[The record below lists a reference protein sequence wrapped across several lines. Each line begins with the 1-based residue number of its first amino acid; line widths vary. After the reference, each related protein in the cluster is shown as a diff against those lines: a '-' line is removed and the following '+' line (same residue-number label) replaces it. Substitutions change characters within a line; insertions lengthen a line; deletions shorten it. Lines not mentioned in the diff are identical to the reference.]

1 LHPVPNFAANYHC
14 PAAWFG
20 ETVSEPEQRK
30 FMMTGIMLA
39 EPATLALGAMALLVL
54 GGLLL
59 LAIIVGVWIMG
70 IYNKLVTMRN
80 RFKNAYAQIDVQ
92 LKRRYDLIPNL
103 VETAKGYMAHER
115 GTLEA
120 VTAARNIAYA
130 ASKAAAANP
139 GDADAMKNLTAAESG
154 LGGTLSRLMM
164 VSEQYPDLKANQ
176 NMMQL
181 TEELTSTENKIS
193 FARQAYN
200 DSVMTYNTDRE
211 VFPSNLI
218 AGMFNFTAAELFV
231 VDKPEQKDAPK
242 VSFS

>member
-1 LHPVPNFAANYHC
+1 
-14 PAAWFG
+14 
-20 ETVSEPEQRK
+20 
-30 FMMTGIMLA
+30 MITGIILA
-39 EPATLALGAMALLVL
+39 EPTTLALGALVL
-54 GGLLL
+54 IGGLIIV
-59 LAIIVGVWIMG
+59 AIIVAAMIIG

-80 RFKNAYAQIDVQ
+80 RYKNAYAQIDVQ

-115 GTLEA
+115 GTLQA
-120 VTAARNIAYA
+120 VTEARNIAYE
-130 ASKAAAANP
+130 ASKTAAANP
-139 GDADAMKNLTAAESG
+139 GDSSAIKNLASAETG

-218 AGMFNFTAAELFV
+218 AGMFNFGAAELFV

>member
-1 LHPVPNFAANYHC
+1 MRA
-14 PAAWFG
+14 
-20 ETVSEPEQRK
+20 
-30 FMMTGIMLA
+30 GIILII
-39 EPATLALGAMALLVL
+39 LL
-54 GGLLL
+54 GGLVLVAL
-59 LAIIVGVWIMG
+59 IIAGLIIGV
-70 IYNKLVTMRN
+70 YNKLVTLRN
-80 RFKNAYAQIDVQ
+80 RYKNAYAQIDVQ

-103 VETAKGYMAHER
+103 VETAKGYIKHER
-115 GTLEA
+115 ETLEA

-130 ASKAAAANP
+130 ASKAAASNP
-139 GDADAMKNLTAAESG
+139 GDASAMKNLTAAESG

-200 DSVMTYNTDRE
+200 DSVMQYNTDRE

-218 AGMFNFTAAELFV
+218 ANTFNFTAAELFV
-231 VDKPEQKDAPK
+231 VDQPEQKNAPK
-242 VSFS
+242 VQF

>member
-1 LHPVPNFAANYHC
+1 M
-14 PAAWFG
+14 
-20 ETVSEPEQRK
+20 K
-30 FMMTGIMLA
+30 TGIMLA
-39 EPATLALGAMALLVL
+39 EPTTIVL
-54 GGLLL
+54 GGIGLVFF
-59 LAIIVGVWIMG
+59 IVIAVVVVSVIG

-80 RFKNAYAQIDVQ
+80 RYKNAYAQIDVQ

-103 VETAKGYMAHER
+103 VETAKGYIKHER
-115 GTLEA
+115 ETLTA
-120 VTAARNIAYA
+120 VTEARNIAYA

-139 GDADAMKNLTAAESG
+139 GDASAIKNLSTAETG
-154 LGGTLSRLMM
+154 LAGTLSRLMM
-164 VSEQYPDLKANQ
+164 VSESYPDLKANQ

-211 VFPSNLI
+211 VFPSNII
-218 AGMFNFTAAELFV
+218 AGMFNFGPAELFV
-231 VDKPEQKDAPK
+231 IDKPEQKDAPK

>member
-1 LHPVPNFAANYHC
+1 
-14 PAAWFG
+14 
-20 ETVSEPEQRK
+20 
-30 FMMTGIMLA
+30 MLA
-39 EPATLALGAMALLVL
+39 EPTTLVL
-54 GGLLL
+54 GALVLVGVL
-59 LAIIVGVWIMG
+59 IVGALIVGGLVIG
-70 IYNKLVTMRN
+70 VYNKLVTMRN
-80 RFKNAYAQIDVQ
+80 RYKNAYAQIDVQ

-130 ASKAAAANP
+130 ASKAAASNP
-139 GDADAMKNLTAAESG
+139 GDANAMKTLTAAESG
-154 LGGTLSRLMM
+154 LSGTLSRLMM

-218 AGMFNFTAAELFV
+218 ANTFNFTAAELFV
-231 VDKPEQKDAPK
+231 VDKAEQKDAPK

>member
-1 LHPVPNFAANYHC
+1 MAIG
-14 PAAWFG
+14 FG
-20 ETVSEPEQRK
+20 LIVA
-30 FMMTGIMLA
+30 IV
-39 EPATLALGAMALLVL
+39 LLVVVI
-54 GGLLL
+54 GVVGF
-59 LAIIVGVWIMG
+59 IIGV
-70 IYNKLVTMRN
+70 YNKLVTMRN
-80 RFKNAYAQIDVQ
+80 RYKNAYAQIDVQ

-103 VETAKGYMAHER
+103 VETAKGYIKHER
-115 GTLEA
+115 ETLEA

-139 GDADAMKNLTAAESG
+139 GDATAMKSLASAETG

-164 VSEQYPDLKANQ
+164 VSESYPDLKANQ

-200 DSVMTYNTDRE
+200 DSVMIYNTDRE
-211 VFPSNLI
+211 VFPSNII
-218 AGMFNFTAAELFV
+218 AGMFNFGAAELFV
-231 VDKPEQKDAPK
+231 IDKPEQKDAPK